1 MHWTLGLGD
10 AWRIEHGVSY
20 VLEEQPQDFSNNYRF
35 AALYAGACNPSSI
48 FLFGGGGC
56 VSTGDLASPTRP
68 HPKDFSHEV
77 FFWPSC
83 PVAVVA
89 AVRSHV
95 IPS

>member
-68 HPKDFSHEV
+68 HESPHTCSPLLP
-77 FFWPSC
+77 PSPRYLFETFVC
-83 PVAVVA
+83 
-89 AVRSHV
+89 
-95 IPS
+95 

>member
-68 HPKDFSHEV
+68 HP
-77 FFWPSC
+77 
-83 PVAVVA
+83 
-89 AVRSHV
+89 
-95 IPS
+95 